1 MVNQTENSAE
11 LFAVVGAGYRTYE
24 PPKRKRTFREKLK
37 GKPIF
42 SPILR
47 FEKREIHTV
56 FLCFPNLA
64 LTKNLSPRL
73 LAKSC
78 GAALK
83 TGISG
88 RKTRKK
94 EDRMPKRK
102 PSFNTIYISERVQE
116 CLRPIARCA
125 LTTVVAPMGY
135 GKTTAINWFLA
146 EKTKGGKAVAIR
158 LSIYS
163 EKLPMLWR
171 SAQDAFRFA
180 GLDVLSAFDFP
191 TGEAAATLVLEEL
204 CRAFSSGKTAYYL
217 FLDDFHLLRDERA
230 VRFICRISARL
241 PENAHLIVASRDRF
255 LPAGEIVRLGGNL
268 HQIGME
274 QLRLN
279 HTELAVYAHR
289 CGADLSE
296 QQLEALLR
304 SSEGWFSAIYL
315 NLRAL
320 SERGRLPD
328 GSSDIFEMFTAAM
341 IDPLE
346 PDRQEFLAVMG
357 LADEFTAEMA
367 RFVTEN
373 PETDAIIQDL
383 TCQNAFVTRL
393 PDSQRYRFHHMMK
406 ECALRKFHT
415 LPQTVQTRYWNRFGS
430 WYGAHGQYLHA
441 LGAYGRSGNNDAA
454 LTIIEKDA
462 GNLLSALHPEELLE
476 RLNAC
481 PEEVLMRHPT
491 AILVLMRRLFTW
503 RQIPKMLQL
512 KALLE
517 RAIAERSDMPEEE
530 RGNLLGECDLIMSF
544 LMYNDITKMSQLHRS
559 ASRQMSRP
567 AVTIQAGSSWTFG
580 SPSVLMMYYRA
591 PGELQKEMHEMHEC
605 MPHYYRI
612 TNGHGLGAEL
622 VMDAEASFMQGKLRE
637 AEIGLARARAAI
649 AGSGQENM
657 ALCCDF
663 LELRLLGSGG
673 RRRLDVK
680 ARAEALLARHDVV
693 LLNMFE
699 SILAYYYALLQ
710 EAEKIPDVFRIH
722 RLDTVNYFAPGKPM
736 MELIENQVYLAQ
748 GEFPRVIGRS
758 EPQLAVCESLHY
770 ALVAL
775 HIRLQTASAY
785 EALGNRAMARKLLV
799 RALEDAEPD
808 GFVLPFA
815 ENAPYLMDHYSA
827 LSREL
832 ETPFAASVCELSG
845 RWLSRQQT
853 SGSRQEPIEA
863 LRELSE
869 RERSVAQLM
878 ALRKTNREI
887 AETLFLSEG
896 TVKQYIN
903 RIYSKLQLTGT
914 AQEKRRALT
923 ALLQKN

>member
-1 MVNQTENSAE
+1 
-11 LFAVVGAGYRTYE
+11 
-24 PPKRKRTFREKLK
+24 
-37 GKPIF
+37 
-42 SPILR
+42 
-47 FEKREIHTV
+47 
-56 FLCFPNLA
+56 
-64 LTKNLSPRL
+64 
-73 LAKSC
+73 
-78 GAALK
+78 
-83 TGISG
+83 
-88 RKTRKK
+88 
-94 EDRMPKRK
+94 MPKRK

-158 LSIYS
+158 MSIYS

-241 PENAHLIVASRDRF
+241 PDNAHLIVASRDRF

-274 QLRLN
+274 HLRLN

-289 CGADLSE
+289 CGAELSE

-328 GSSDIFEMFTAAM
+328 ASSDIFEMFTAAM
-341 IDPLE
+341 IDPL
-346 PDRQEFLAVMG
+346 PPGRQEFLAVLG
-357 LADEFTAEMA
+357 LADEFTVEMA

-406 ECALRKFHT
+406 ECALRKFRT
-415 LPQTVQTRYWNRFGS
+415 LPEQSQICYWNRFGS

-441 LGAYGRSGNNDAA
+441 LDAYGRSGNSDAA

-481 PEEVLMRHPT
+481 PEEVLTRHPT

-517 RAIAERSDMPEEE
+517 RAIAESPDMPEEE
-530 RGNLLGECDLIMSF
+530 CGNLLGECDLIMSF
-544 LMYNDITKMSQLHRS
+544 LMYNDITKMSELHRS

-591 PGELQKEMHEMHEC
+591 PGELQKETHEMHEC

-637 AEIGLARARAAI
+637 AEIGLERARAAI
-649 AGSGQENM
+649 AGSRQENM

-663 LELRLLGSGG
+663 LELRLLRSGG
-673 RRRLDVK
+673 RHRLDVK

-710 EAEKIPDVFRIH
+710 EAEKIPDVFRLH

-758 EPQLAVCESLHY
+758 EPLLSVCESLHY

-785 EALGNRAMARKLLV
+785 EALGNRAMARKLLI
-799 RALEDAEPD
+799 RALEDAQPD

-815 ENAPYLMDHYSA
+815 ENAPYLMDLYLA

-832 ETPFAASVCELSG
+832 ETPFAASVCEASG
-845 RWLSRQQT
+845 QWLSRKET
-853 SGSRQEPIEA
+853 SGASCELPEA

>member
-1 MVNQTENSAE
+1 
-11 LFAVVGAGYRTYE
+11 
-24 PPKRKRTFREKLK
+24 
-37 GKPIF
+37 
-42 SPILR
+42 
-47 FEKREIHTV
+47 
-56 FLCFPNLA
+56 
-64 LTKNLSPRL
+64 
-73 LAKSC
+73 
-78 GAALK
+78 
-83 TGISG
+83 
-88 RKTRKK
+88 
-94 EDRMPKRK
+94 MPKRK

-191 TGEAAATLVLEEL
+191 TSEAAATLVLEEL

-274 QLRLN
+274 HLRLN

-289 CGADLSE
+289 CGAELSE

-328 GSSDIFEMFTAAM
+328 ASSDIFEMFTAAM
-341 IDPLE
+341 IDPL
-346 PDRQEFLAVMG
+346 PPGRQEFLAVMG

-406 ECALRKFHT
+406 ECALRKFRT
-415 LPQTVQTRYWNRFGS
+415 LPEQSQICYWNRFGS
-430 WYGAHGQYLHA
+430 WYGAQGQYLHA
-441 LGAYGRSGNNDAA
+441 LSAYRMSGNSDAA

-481 PEEVLMRHPT
+481 PEEVLTRHPT

-517 RAIAERSDMPEEE
+517 RAIAESPDMPEEE

-544 LMYNDITKMSQLHRS
+544 LMYNDITKMSELHRS

-591 PGELQKEMHEMHEC
+591 PGELQKETHEMHEC

-637 AEIGLARARAAI
+637 AEIGLERARAAI
-649 AGSGQENM
+649 AGSRQENM

-663 LELRLLGSGG
+663 LELRLLRSGG

-710 EAEKIPDVFRIH
+710 EAEKIPDVFRLH

-758 EPQLAVCESLHY
+758 EPLLSGCESLHY

-785 EALGNRAMARKLLV
+785 EALGNRAMARKLLI

-815 ENAPYLMDHYSA
+815 ENAPYLMNHYSA

-832 ETPFAASVCELSG
+832 ETPFAASVCEISE

>member
-1 MVNQTENSAE
+1 
-11 LFAVVGAGYRTYE
+11 
-24 PPKRKRTFREKLK
+24 
-37 GKPIF
+37 
-42 SPILR
+42 
-47 FEKREIHTV
+47 
-56 FLCFPNLA
+56 
-64 LTKNLSPRL
+64 
-73 LAKSC
+73 
-78 GAALK
+78 
-83 TGISG
+83 
-88 RKTRKK
+88 
-94 EDRMPKRK
+94 MPKRK

-116 CLRPIARCA
+116 CLCPIAHCA

-158 LSIYS
+158 MSIYS

-180 GLDVLSAFDFP
+180 GLDVLSAYDFP
-191 TGEAAATLVLEEL
+191 TGEAATTLVLEEL

-274 QLRLN
+274 HLRLN

-289 CGADLSE
+289 CGAELSE

-328 GSSDIFEMFTAAM
+328 ASSDIFEMFTAAM
-341 IDPLE
+341 IDPL
-346 PDRQEFLAVMG
+346 PPGRQEFLAVMG

-406 ECALRKFHT
+406 ECALRKFRT
-415 LPQTVQTRYWNRFGS
+415 LPEQSQTRYWNRFGV

-517 RAIAERSDMPEEE
+517 RAIAESTDMPEEE

-544 LMYNDITKMSQLHRS
+544 LMYNDITKMSRLHRS

-591 PGELQKEMHEMHEC
+591 PGELQKETHEMHEC

-637 AEIGLARARAAI
+637 AEIGLERARAAI
-649 AGSGQENM
+649 AGSRQENM

-663 LELRLLGSGG
+663 LELRLLRSGG
-673 RRRLDVK
+673 RHRLDIK

-710 EAEKIPDVFRIH
+710 EPEKIPDVFRLH

-758 EPQLAVCESLHY
+758 EPLLSVCGSLHY

-799 RALEDAEPD
+799 RALEDAQPD

-832 ETPFAASVCELSG
+832 ETPFAASVCELSE
-845 RWLSRQQT
+845 RWLSQQQT

>member
-1 MVNQTENSAE
+1 
-11 LFAVVGAGYRTYE
+11 
-24 PPKRKRTFREKLK
+24 
-37 GKPIF
+37 
-42 SPILR
+42 
-47 FEKREIHTV
+47 
-56 FLCFPNLA
+56 
-64 LTKNLSPRL
+64 
-73 LAKSC
+73 
-78 GAALK
+78 
-83 TGISG
+83 
-88 RKTRKK
+88 
-94 EDRMPKRK
+94 MPKRK

-217 FLDDFHLLRDERA
+217 FLDDFHLLRDECA

-241 PENAHLIVASRDRF
+241 PDNAHLIVASRDRF

-274 QLRLN
+274 HLRLN

-289 CGADLSE
+289 CGAELSE

-328 GSSDIFEMFTAAM
+328 ASSDIFEMFTAAM
-341 IDPLE
+341 IDPL
-346 PDRQEFLAVMG
+346 PPGRQEFLAVMG

-406 ECALRKFHT
+406 ECALRKFRT
-415 LPQTVQTRYWNRFGS
+415 LPEQSQTRYWNRFGV

-441 LGAYGRSGNNDAA
+441 LSAYGRSGNSDAA

-481 PEEVLMRHPT
+481 PEEVLTRHPT

-517 RAIAERSDMPEEE
+517 RAIAESPDMPEEE

-544 LMYNDITKMSQLHRS
+544 LMYNDITKMSELHRS

-591 PGELQKEMHEMHEC
+591 PGELQKETHEMHEC

-637 AEIGLARARAAI
+637 AEIGLERARAAI
-649 AGSGQENM
+649 AGSRQENM

-663 LELRLLGSGG
+663 LELRLLRSGG
-673 RRRLDVK
+673 RHRLDIK

-710 EAEKIPDVFRIH
+710 EPEKIPDVFRLH

-758 EPQLAVCESLHY
+758 EPLLSGCESLHY

-815 ENAPYLMDHYSA
+815 ENAPYLMDLYLA

-832 ETPFAASVCELSG
+832 ETPFAASVCEASG
-845 RWLSRQQT
+845 QWLSRKET
-853 SGSRQEPIEA
+853 SGAPCELPEA
-863 LRELSE
+863 LRELSG

>member
-1 MVNQTENSAE
+1 
-11 LFAVVGAGYRTYE
+11 
-24 PPKRKRTFREKLK
+24 
-37 GKPIF
+37 
-42 SPILR
+42 
-47 FEKREIHTV
+47 
-56 FLCFPNLA
+56 
-64 LTKNLSPRL
+64 
-73 LAKSC
+73 
-78 GAALK
+78 
-83 TGISG
+83 
-88 RKTRKK
+88 
-94 EDRMPKRK
+94 MPKRK

-158 LSIYS
+158 MSIYS

-274 QLRLN
+274 HLRLN

-289 CGADLSE
+289 CGAELSE

-328 GSSDIFEMFTAAM
+328 ASSDIFEMFTAAM
-341 IDPLE
+341 IDPL
-346 PDRQEFLAVMG
+346 PPGRQEFLAVMG

-406 ECALRKFHT
+406 ECALRKFRT
-415 LPQTVQTRYWNRFGS
+415 LPEQSQICYWNRFGS
-430 WYGAHGQYLHA
+430 WYGAQGQYLHA
-441 LGAYGRSGNNDAA
+441 LGAYGRSGNSDAA

-481 PEEVLMRHPT
+481 PEEVLTRHPT

-517 RAIAERSDMPEEE
+517 RAIAESPDMPEEE

-544 LMYNDITKMSQLHRS
+544 LMYNDITKMSELHRS

-591 PGELQKEMHEMHEC
+591 PGELQKETREMHEC

-622 VMDAEASFMQGKLRE
+622 VMDAEASFMQGKLHE

-693 LLNMFE
+693 LLNMIE

-710 EAEKIPDVFRIH
+710 EAEKIPDVFRLH

-758 EPQLAVCESLHY
+758 EPLLSGCESLHY

-815 ENAPYLMDHYSA
+815 ENAPYLMNHYSA

-832 ETPFAASVCELSG
+832 ETPFAASVCELSE

-869 RERSVAQLM
+869 SERSVAQLM

>member
-1 MVNQTENSAE
+1 
-11 LFAVVGAGYRTYE
+11 
-24 PPKRKRTFREKLK
+24 
-37 GKPIF
+37 
-42 SPILR
+42 
-47 FEKREIHTV
+47 
-56 FLCFPNLA
+56 
-64 LTKNLSPRL
+64 
-73 LAKSC
+73 
-78 GAALK
+78 
-83 TGISG
+83 
-88 RKTRKK
+88 
-94 EDRMPKRK
+94 MPKRK

-158 LSIYS
+158 MSIYS

-274 QLRLN
+274 HLRLN

-289 CGADLSE
+289 CGAELSE

-328 GSSDIFEMFTAAM
+328 ASSDIFEMFTAAM
-341 IDPLE
+341 IDPL
-346 PDRQEFLAVMG
+346 PPGRQEFLAVMG

-406 ECALRKFHT
+406 ECALRKFRT
-415 LPQTVQTRYWNRFGS
+415 LPEQSQICYWNRFGS
-430 WYGAHGQYLHA
+430 WYGAQGQYLHA
-441 LGAYGRSGNNDAA
+441 LGAYGRSGNSDAA

-462 GNLLSALHPEELLE
+462 GNLLSALHLEELLE

-481 PEEVLMRHPT
+481 PEEVLTRHPT

-517 RAIAERSDMPEEE
+517 RAIAESPDMPEEE

-544 LMYNDITKMSQLHRS
+544 LMYNDITKMSELHRS

-591 PGELQKEMHEMHEC
+591 PGELQKETREMHEC

-622 VMDAEASFMQGKLRE
+622 VMDAEASFMQGKLHE

-710 EAEKIPDVFRIH
+710 EAEKIPDVFRLH

-758 EPQLAVCESLHY
+758 EPLLSGCESLHY

-815 ENAPYLMDHYSA
+815 ENAPYLMNHYSA

-832 ETPFAASVCELSG
+832 ETPFAASVCELSE

-923 ALLQKN
+923 ARLQKN

>member
-1 MVNQTENSAE
+1 
-11 LFAVVGAGYRTYE
+11 
-24 PPKRKRTFREKLK
+24 
-37 GKPIF
+37 
-42 SPILR
+42 
-47 FEKREIHTV
+47 
-56 FLCFPNLA
+56 
-64 LTKNLSPRL
+64 
-73 LAKSC
+73 
-78 GAALK
+78 
-83 TGISG
+83 
-88 RKTRKK
+88 
-94 EDRMPKRK
+94 MPKRK

-116 CLRPIARCA
+116 CLRPIAHCA

-158 LSIYS
+158 MSIYS

-274 QLRLN
+274 HLRLN

-289 CGADLSE
+289 CGAELSE

-328 GSSDIFEMFTAAM
+328 ASSDIFEMFTAAM
-341 IDPLE
+341 IDPL
-346 PDRQEFLAVMG
+346 PPGRQEFLAVMG

-406 ECALRKFHT
+406 ECALRKFRT
-415 LPQTVQTRYWNRFGS
+415 LPEQSQICYWNRFGS
-430 WYGAHGQYLHA
+430 WYGAQGQYLHA
-441 LGAYGRSGNNDAA
+441 LGAYGRSGNSDAA

-481 PEEVLMRHPT
+481 PEEVLTRHPT

-517 RAIAERSDMPEEE
+517 RAIAESPDMPEEE

-544 LMYNDITKMSQLHRS
+544 LMYNDITKMSELHRS

-591 PGELQKEMHEMHEC
+591 PGELQKETHEMHEC

-622 VMDAEASFMQGKLRE
+622 VMDAEASFMQGKLHE

-710 EAEKIPDVFRIH
+710 EAEKIPDVFRLH

-758 EPQLAVCESLHY
+758 EPLLSGCESLHY

-815 ENAPYLMDHYSA
+815 ENAPYLMNHYSA

-832 ETPFAASVCELSG
+832 ETPFAASVCELSE

>member
-1 MVNQTENSAE
+1 
-11 LFAVVGAGYRTYE
+11 
-24 PPKRKRTFREKLK
+24 
-37 GKPIF
+37 
-42 SPILR
+42 
-47 FEKREIHTV
+47 
-56 FLCFPNLA
+56 
-64 LTKNLSPRL
+64 
-73 LAKSC
+73 
-78 GAALK
+78 
-83 TGISG
+83 
-88 RKTRKK
+88 
-94 EDRMPKRK
+94 MPKRK

-116 CLRPIARCA
+116 CLRPIAHCA

-191 TGEAAATLVLEEL
+191 TSEAAATLVLEEL

-274 QLRLN
+274 HLRLN

-289 CGADLSE
+289 CGAELSE

-328 GSSDIFEMFTAAM
+328 ASSDIFEMFTAAM
-341 IDPLE
+341 IDPL
-346 PDRQEFLAVMG
+346 PPGRQEFLAVMG

-406 ECALRKFHT
+406 ECALRKFRT
-415 LPQTVQTRYWNRFGS
+415 LPEQSQICYWNRFGV
-430 WYGAHGQYLHA
+430 WYGAQGQYLHA
-441 LGAYGRSGNNDAA
+441 LSAYGRSGNSDAA

-517 RAIAERSDMPEEE
+517 RAIAESTDMPEEE

-544 LMYNDITKMSQLHRS
+544 LMYNDITKMSELHRS

-591 PGELQKEMHEMHEC
+591 PGELQKETHEMHEC

-637 AEIGLARARAAI
+637 AEIGLERARAAI
-649 AGSGQENM
+649 AGSRQENM

-663 LELRLLGSGG
+663 LELRLLRSGG
-673 RRRLDVK
+673 RRRLDIK

-710 EAEKIPDVFRIH
+710 EAEKIPDVFRLH

-758 EPQLAVCESLHY
+758 EPLLSGCESLHY

-815 ENAPYLMDHYSA
+815 ENAPYLMNHYSA
-827 LSREL
+827 LLREL
-832 ETPFAASVCELSG
+832 ETPFAAAVCEASG
-845 RWLSRQQT
+845 QWLSRKET
-853 SGSRQEPIEA
+853 SGAPCELPEA

>member
-1 MVNQTENSAE
+1 
-11 LFAVVGAGYRTYE
+11 
-24 PPKRKRTFREKLK
+24 
-37 GKPIF
+37 
-42 SPILR
+42 
-47 FEKREIHTV
+47 
-56 FLCFPNLA
+56 
-64 LTKNLSPRL
+64 
-73 LAKSC
+73 
-78 GAALK
+78 
-83 TGISG
+83 
-88 RKTRKK
+88 
-94 EDRMPKRK
+94 MPKRK

-158 LSIYS
+158 MSIYS

-274 QLRLN
+274 HLRLN

-289 CGADLSE
+289 CGAELSE

-328 GSSDIFEMFTAAM
+328 ASSDIFEMFTAAM
-341 IDPLE
+341 IDPLP

-406 ECALRKFHT
+406 ECALRKFRT
-415 LPQTVQTRYWNRFGS
+415 LPEQSQICYWNRFGS
-430 WYGAHGQYLHA
+430 WYGAQGQYLHA
-441 LGAYGRSGNNDAA
+441 LGAYGRSGNSDAA

-481 PEEVLMRHPT
+481 PEEVLTRHPT

-517 RAIAERSDMPEEE
+517 RAIAESPDMPEEE

-544 LMYNDITKMSQLHRS
+544 LMYNDITKMSELHRS

-591 PGELQKEMHEMHEC
+591 PGELQKETHEMHEC

-622 VMDAEASFMQGKLRE
+622 VMDAEASFMQGKLHE

-710 EAEKIPDVFRIH
+710 EAEKIPDVFRLH

-758 EPQLAVCESLHY
+758 EPLLSGCESLHY

-815 ENAPYLMDHYSA
+815 ENAPYLMNHYSA

-832 ETPFAASVCELSG
+832 ETPFAASVCELSE

-869 RERSVAQLM
+869 SERSVAQLM

>member
-1 MVNQTENSAE
+1 M
-11 LFAVVGAGYRTYE
+11 
-24 PPKRKRTFREKLK
+24 
-37 GKPIF
+37 
-42 SPILR
+42 
-47 FEKREIHTV
+47 
-56 FLCFPNLA
+56 
-64 LTKNLSPRL
+64 
-73 LAKSC
+73 
-78 GAALK
+78 
-83 TGISG
+83 
-88 RKTRKK
+88 
-94 EDRMPKRK
+94 
-102 PSFNTIYISERVQE
+102 
-116 CLRPIARCA
+116 
-125 LTTVVAPMGY
+125 
-135 GKTTAINWFLA
+135 
-146 EKTKGGKAVAIR
+146 
-158 LSIYS
+158 
-163 EKLPMLWR
+163 
-171 SAQDAFRFA
+171 
-180 GLDVLSAFDFP
+180 
-191 TGEAAATLVLEEL
+191 
-204 CRAFSSGKTAYYL
+204 
-217 FLDDFHLLRDERA
+217 
-230 VRFICRISARL
+230 RFICRISARL

-274 QLRLN
+274 HLRLN

-289 CGADLSE
+289 CGAELSE

-328 GSSDIFEMFTAAM
+328 ASSDIFEMFTAAM
-341 IDPLE
+341 IDPL
-346 PDRQEFLAVMG
+346 PPGRQEFLAVMG

-406 ECALRKFHT
+406 ECALRKFRT
-415 LPQTVQTRYWNRFGS
+415 LPEQSQICYWNRFGS
-430 WYGAHGQYLHA
+430 WYGAQGQYLHA
-441 LGAYGRSGNNDAA
+441 LGAYGRSGNSDAA

-481 PEEVLMRHPT
+481 PEEVLTRHPT

-517 RAIAERSDMPEEE
+517 RAIAESPDMPEEE

-544 LMYNDITKMSQLHRS
+544 LMYNDITKMSELHRS

-591 PGELQKEMHEMHEC
+591 PGELQKETHEMHEC

-622 VMDAEASFMQGKLRE
+622 VMDAEASFMQGKLHE

-710 EAEKIPDVFRIH
+710 EAEKIPDVFRLH

-758 EPQLAVCESLHY
+758 EPLLSGCESLHY

-815 ENAPYLMDHYSA
+815 ENAPYLMNHYSA

-832 ETPFAASVCELSG
+832 ETPFAASVCELSE

>member
-1 MVNQTENSAE
+1 
-11 LFAVVGAGYRTYE
+11 
-24 PPKRKRTFREKLK
+24 
-37 GKPIF
+37 
-42 SPILR
+42 
-47 FEKREIHTV
+47 
-56 FLCFPNLA
+56 
-64 LTKNLSPRL
+64 
-73 LAKSC
+73 
-78 GAALK
+78 
-83 TGISG
+83 
-88 RKTRKK
+88 
-94 EDRMPKRK
+94 MPKRK

-191 TGEAAATLVLEEL
+191 TSEAAATLVLEEL

-274 QLRLN
+274 HLRLN

-289 CGADLSE
+289 CGAELSE

-328 GSSDIFEMFTAAM
+328 ASSDIFEMFTAAM
-341 IDPLE
+341 IDPLP

-406 ECALRKFHT
+406 ECALRKFRT
-415 LPQTVQTRYWNRFGS
+415 LPEQSQICYWNRFGS
-430 WYGAHGQYLHA
+430 WYGAQGQYLHA
-441 LGAYGRSGNNDAA
+441 LGAYGRSGNSDAA

-481 PEEVLMRHPT
+481 PEEVLTRHPT

-517 RAIAERSDMPEEE
+517 RAIAESPDMPEEE

-544 LMYNDITKMSQLHRS
+544 LMYNDITKMSELHRS

-591 PGELQKEMHEMHEC
+591 PGELQKETHEMHEC

-663 LELRLLGSGG
+663 LELRLLRSGG
-673 RRRLDVK
+673 RHRLDIK

-710 EAEKIPDVFRIH
+710 EAERIPDVFRLH

-758 EPQLAVCESLHY
+758 EPLLSGCESLHY

-815 ENAPYLMDHYSA
+815 ENAPYLMNHYSA

-832 ETPFAASVCELSG
+832 ETPFAASVCELSE

>member
-1 MVNQTENSAE
+1 
-11 LFAVVGAGYRTYE
+11 
-24 PPKRKRTFREKLK
+24 
-37 GKPIF
+37 
-42 SPILR
+42 
-47 FEKREIHTV
+47 
-56 FLCFPNLA
+56 
-64 LTKNLSPRL
+64 
-73 LAKSC
+73 
-78 GAALK
+78 
-83 TGISG
+83 
-88 RKTRKK
+88 
-94 EDRMPKRK
+94 MPKRK

-241 PENAHLIVASRDRF
+241 PDNAHLIVASRDRF

-274 QLRLN
+274 HLRLN

-289 CGADLSE
+289 CGAELSE

-328 GSSDIFEMFTAAM
+328 ASSDIFEMFTAAM
-341 IDPLE
+341 IDPLP

-406 ECALRKFHT
+406 ECALRKFRT
-415 LPQTVQTRYWNRFGS
+415 LPEQSQICYWNRFGS
-430 WYGAHGQYLHA
+430 WYGAQGQYLHA
-441 LGAYGRSGNNDAA
+441 LGAYGRSGNSDAA

-481 PEEVLMRHPT
+481 PEEVLTRHPT

-517 RAIAERSDMPEEE
+517 RAIAESPDMPEEE

-544 LMYNDITKMSQLHRS
+544 LMYNDITKMSELHRS

-591 PGELQKEMHEMHEC
+591 PGELQKETHEMHEC

-637 AEIGLARARAAI
+637 AEIGLERARAAI
-649 AGSGQENM
+649 AGSRQENM

-663 LELRLLGSGG
+663 LELRLLRSGG

-710 EAEKIPDVFRIH
+710 EAEKIPDVFRLH

-758 EPQLAVCESLHY
+758 EPLLSGCESLHY

-815 ENAPYLMDHYSA
+815 ENAPYLMNHYSA
-827 LSREL
+827 LLREL
-832 ETPFAASVCELSG
+832 ETPFAAAVCELSE

>member
-1 MVNQTENSAE
+1 
-11 LFAVVGAGYRTYE
+11 
-24 PPKRKRTFREKLK
+24 
-37 GKPIF
+37 
-42 SPILR
+42 
-47 FEKREIHTV
+47 
-56 FLCFPNLA
+56 
-64 LTKNLSPRL
+64 
-73 LAKSC
+73 
-78 GAALK
+78 
-83 TGISG
+83 
-88 RKTRKK
+88 
-94 EDRMPKRK
+94 MPKRK

-241 PENAHLIVASRDRF
+241 PDNAHLIVASRDRF

-274 QLRLN
+274 HLRLN

-289 CGADLSE
+289 CGAELSE

-328 GSSDIFEMFTAAM
+328 ASSDIFEMFTAAM
-341 IDPLE
+341 IDPL
-346 PDRQEFLAVMG
+346 PPGRQEFLAVMG

-406 ECALRKFHT
+406 ECALRKFRT
-415 LPQTVQTRYWNRFGS
+415 LPEQSQICYWNRFGS

-441 LGAYGRSGNNDAA
+441 LSAYRMSGNNDAA

-481 PEEVLMRHPT
+481 PEEVLTRHPT

-517 RAIAERSDMPEEE
+517 RAIAESPDMPEEE

-544 LMYNDITKMSQLHRS
+544 LMYNDITKMSELHRS

-591 PGELQKEMHEMHEC
+591 PGELQKETHEMHEC

-637 AEIGLARARAAI
+637 AEIGLERARAAI
-649 AGSGQENM
+649 AGSRQENM

-663 LELRLLGSGG
+663 LELRLLRSGG

-710 EAEKIPDVFRIH
+710 EAEKIPDVFRLH

-758 EPQLAVCESLHY
+758 EPLLSVCESLHY

-815 ENAPYLMDHYSA
+815 ENAPYLMNHYSA

-832 ETPFAASVCELSG
+832 ETPFAASVCEASG
-845 RWLSRQQT
+845 QWLSRKET
-853 SGSRQEPIEA
+853 SGAPCELPEA

>member
-1 MVNQTENSAE
+1 
-11 LFAVVGAGYRTYE
+11 
-24 PPKRKRTFREKLK
+24 
-37 GKPIF
+37 
-42 SPILR
+42 
-47 FEKREIHTV
+47 
-56 FLCFPNLA
+56 
-64 LTKNLSPRL
+64 
-73 LAKSC
+73 
-78 GAALK
+78 
-83 TGISG
+83 
-88 RKTRKK
+88 
-94 EDRMPKRK
+94 MPKRK

-116 CLRPIARCA
+116 CLRPIAHCA

-191 TGEAAATLVLEEL
+191 TSEAAATLVLEEL

-274 QLRLN
+274 HLRLN

-289 CGADLSE
+289 CGAELSE

-328 GSSDIFEMFTAAM
+328 ASSDIFEMFTAAM
-341 IDPLE
+341 IDPL
-346 PDRQEFLAVMG
+346 PPGRQEFLAVMG

-373 PETDAIIQDL
+373 PQTDAIIQDL

-406 ECALRKFHT
+406 ECALRKFRT
-415 LPQTVQTRYWNRFGS
+415 LPEQSQICYWNRFGS
-430 WYGAHGQYLHA
+430 WYGAQGQYLHA
-441 LGAYGRSGNNDAA
+441 LGAYGKSGNSDAA

-481 PEEVLMRHPT
+481 PEEVLTRHPT

-517 RAIAERSDMPEEE
+517 RAIAESPDMPEEE

-544 LMYNDITKMSQLHRS
+544 LMYNDITKMSELHRS

-591 PGELQKEMHEMHEC
+591 PGELQKETHEMHEC

-622 VMDAEASFMQGKLRE
+622 VMDAEASFMQGKLHE
-637 AEIGLARARAAI
+637 AEIGLERARAAI

-710 EAEKIPDVFRIH
+710 EAEKIPDVFRLH

-758 EPQLAVCESLHY
+758 EPLLSGCESLHY

-785 EALGNRAMARKLLV
+785 EALGNRAMARKLLA

-815 ENAPYLMDHYSA
+815 ENAPYLMNHYSA

-832 ETPFAASVCELSG
+832 ETPFAASVCELSE

>member
-1 MVNQTENSAE
+1 
-11 LFAVVGAGYRTYE
+11 
-24 PPKRKRTFREKLK
+24 
-37 GKPIF
+37 
-42 SPILR
+42 
-47 FEKREIHTV
+47 
-56 FLCFPNLA
+56 
-64 LTKNLSPRL
+64 
-73 LAKSC
+73 
-78 GAALK
+78 
-83 TGISG
+83 
-88 RKTRKK
+88 
-94 EDRMPKRK
+94 MPKRK

-158 LSIYS
+158 MSIYS

-274 QLRLN
+274 HLRLN

-289 CGADLSE
+289 CGAELSE

-328 GSSDIFEMFTAAM
+328 ASSDIFEMFTAAM
-341 IDPLE
+341 IDPL
-346 PDRQEFLAVMG
+346 PPGRQEFLAVMG

-406 ECALRKFHT
+406 ECALRKFRT
-415 LPQTVQTRYWNRFGS
+415 LPEQSQICYWNRFGS
-430 WYGAHGQYLHA
+430 WYGAQGQYLHA
-441 LGAYGRSGNNDAA
+441 LGAYGRSGNSDAA

-481 PEEVLMRHPT
+481 PEEVLKRHPT

-517 RAIAERSDMPEEE
+517 RAIAESPDMPEEE

-544 LMYNDITKMSQLHRS
+544 LMYNDITKMSELHRS

-591 PGELQKEMHEMHEC
+591 PGELQKETHEMHEC

-622 VMDAEASFMQGKLRE
+622 VMDAEASFMQGKLHE

-710 EAEKIPDVFRIH
+710 EAEKIPDVFRLH

-758 EPQLAVCESLHY
+758 EPLLSGCESLHY

-815 ENAPYLMDHYSA
+815 ENAPYLMNHYSA

-832 ETPFAASVCELSG
+832 ETPFAASVCELSE

-869 RERSVAQLM
+869 SERSVAQLM

>member
-1 MVNQTENSAE
+1 
-11 LFAVVGAGYRTYE
+11 
-24 PPKRKRTFREKLK
+24 
-37 GKPIF
+37 
-42 SPILR
+42 
-47 FEKREIHTV
+47 
-56 FLCFPNLA
+56 
-64 LTKNLSPRL
+64 
-73 LAKSC
+73 
-78 GAALK
+78 
-83 TGISG
+83 
-88 RKTRKK
+88 
-94 EDRMPKRK
+94 MPKRK

-158 LSIYS
+158 MSIYS

-274 QLRLN
+274 HLRLN

-289 CGADLSE
+289 CGAELSE

-328 GSSDIFEMFTAAM
+328 ASSDIFEMFTAAM
-341 IDPLE
+341 IDPL
-346 PDRQEFLAVMG
+346 PPGRQEFLAVMG

-406 ECALRKFHT
+406 ECALRKFRT
-415 LPQTVQTRYWNRFGS
+415 LPEQSQICYWNRFGS
-430 WYGAHGQYLHA
+430 WYGAQGQYLHA
-441 LGAYGRSGNNDAA
+441 LGAYGRSGNSDAA

-481 PEEVLMRHPT
+481 PEEVLTRHPT

-517 RAIAERSDMPEEE
+517 RAIAESPDMPEEE

-544 LMYNDITKMSQLHRS
+544 LMYNDITKMSELHRS

-637 AEIGLARARAAI
+637 AEIGLERARAAI
-649 AGSGQENM
+649 AGSRQENM

-663 LELRLLGSGG
+663 LELRLLRSGG
-673 RRRLDVK
+673 RHRLDIK

-710 EAEKIPDVFRIH
+710 EAEKIPDVFRLH

-758 EPQLAVCESLHY
+758 EPLLSVCGSLHY

-815 ENAPYLMDHYSA
+815 ENAPYLMNHYSA

-832 ETPFAASVCELSG
+832 ETPFAASVCELSE

-869 RERSVAQLM
+869 SERSVAQLM

>member
-1 MVNQTENSAE
+1 
-11 LFAVVGAGYRTYE
+11 
-24 PPKRKRTFREKLK
+24 
-37 GKPIF
+37 
-42 SPILR
+42 
-47 FEKREIHTV
+47 
-56 FLCFPNLA
+56 
-64 LTKNLSPRL
+64 
-73 LAKSC
+73 
-78 GAALK
+78 
-83 TGISG
+83 
-88 RKTRKK
+88 
-94 EDRMPKRK
+94 MPKRK

-158 LSIYS
+158 MSIYS

-274 QLRLN
+274 HLRLN

-289 CGADLSE
+289 CGAELSE

-328 GSSDIFEMFTAAM
+328 ASSDIFEMFTAAM
-341 IDPLE
+341 IDPL
-346 PDRQEFLAVMG
+346 PPGRQEFLAVMG

-406 ECALRKFHT
+406 ECALRKFRT
-415 LPQTVQTRYWNRFGS
+415 LPEQSQICYWNRFGS
-430 WYGAHGQYLHA
+430 WYGAQGQYLHA
-441 LGAYGRSGNNDAA
+441 LGAYGRSGNSDAA

-481 PEEVLMRHPT
+481 PEEVLTRHPT

-517 RAIAERSDMPEEE
+517 RAIAESPDMPEEE

-544 LMYNDITKMSQLHRS
+544 LMYNDITKMSELHRS

-591 PGELQKEMHEMHEC
+591 PGELQKETREMHEC

-622 VMDAEASFMQGKLRE
+622 VMDAEASFMQGKLHE

-710 EAEKIPDVFRIH
+710 EAEKIPDVFRLH
-722 RLDTVNYFAPGKPM
+722 RLDTDNYFAPGKPM

-758 EPQLAVCESLHY
+758 EPLLSGCESLHY

-815 ENAPYLMDHYSA
+815 ENAPYLMNHYSA

-832 ETPFAASVCELSG
+832 ETPFAASVCELSE

-869 RERSVAQLM
+869 SERSVAQLM

>member
-1 MVNQTENSAE
+1 
-11 LFAVVGAGYRTYE
+11 
-24 PPKRKRTFREKLK
+24 
-37 GKPIF
+37 
-42 SPILR
+42 
-47 FEKREIHTV
+47 
-56 FLCFPNLA
+56 
-64 LTKNLSPRL
+64 
-73 LAKSC
+73 
-78 GAALK
+78 
-83 TGISG
+83 
-88 RKTRKK
+88 
-94 EDRMPKRK
+94 MPKRK

-191 TGEAAATLVLEEL
+191 TSEAAATLVLEEL

-230 VRFICRISARL
+230 VRFICRISTRL

-274 QLRLN
+274 HLRLN

-289 CGADLSE
+289 CGAELSE

-328 GSSDIFEMFTAAM
+328 ASSDIFEMFTAAM
-341 IDPLE
+341 IDPL
-346 PDRQEFLAVMG
+346 PPGRQEFLAVMG

-406 ECALRKFHT
+406 ECALRKFRT
-415 LPQTVQTRYWNRFGS
+415 LPEQSQICYWNRFGS
-430 WYGAHGQYLHA
+430 WYGAQGQYLHA
-441 LGAYGRSGNNDAA
+441 LGAYGRSGNSDAA

-481 PEEVLMRHPT
+481 PEEVLTRHPT

-517 RAIAERSDMPEEE
+517 RAIAESPDMPEEE

-544 LMYNDITKMSQLHRS
+544 LMYNDITKMSELHRS

-591 PGELQKEMHEMHEC
+591 PGELQKETHEMHEC

-622 VMDAEASFMQGKLRE
+622 VMDAEASFMQGKLHE

-710 EAEKIPDVFRIH
+710 EAERIPDVFRLH

-758 EPQLAVCESLHY
+758 EPLLSGCESLHY

-815 ENAPYLMDHYSA
+815 ENAPYLMNHYSA

-832 ETPFAASVCELSG
+832 ETPFAASVCELSE

>member
-1 MVNQTENSAE
+1 
-11 LFAVVGAGYRTYE
+11 
-24 PPKRKRTFREKLK
+24 
-37 GKPIF
+37 
-42 SPILR
+42 
-47 FEKREIHTV
+47 
-56 FLCFPNLA
+56 
-64 LTKNLSPRL
+64 
-73 LAKSC
+73 
-78 GAALK
+78 
-83 TGISG
+83 
-88 RKTRKK
+88 
-94 EDRMPKRK
+94 MPKRK

-191 TGEAAATLVLEEL
+191 TSEAAAMLVLEEL

-274 QLRLN
+274 HLRLN

-289 CGADLSE
+289 CGAELSE

-328 GSSDIFEMFTAAM
+328 ASSDIFEMFTAAM
-341 IDPLE
+341 IDPL
-346 PDRQEFLAVMG
+346 PPGRQEFLAVMG

-406 ECALRKFHT
+406 ECALRKFRT
-415 LPQTVQTRYWNRFGS
+415 LPEQSQICYWNRFGS
-430 WYGAHGQYLHA
+430 WYGAQGQYLHA
-441 LGAYGRSGNNDAA
+441 LGAYGRSGNSDAA

-481 PEEVLMRHPT
+481 PEEVLTRHPT

-517 RAIAERSDMPEEE
+517 RAIAESPDMPEEE

-544 LMYNDITKMSQLHRS
+544 LMYNDITKMSELHRS

-591 PGELQKEMHEMHEC
+591 PGELQKETHEMHEC

-622 VMDAEASFMQGKLRE
+622 VMDAEASFMQGKLHE

-710 EAEKIPDVFRIH
+710 EAEKIPDVFRLH

-758 EPQLAVCESLHY
+758 EPLLSGCESLHY

-815 ENAPYLMDHYSA
+815 ENAPYLMNHYSA

-832 ETPFAASVCELSG
+832 ETPFAASVCELSE

-869 RERSVAQLM
+869 SERSVAQLM

>member
-1 MVNQTENSAE
+1 
-11 LFAVVGAGYRTYE
+11 
-24 PPKRKRTFREKLK
+24 
-37 GKPIF
+37 
-42 SPILR
+42 
-47 FEKREIHTV
+47 
-56 FLCFPNLA
+56 
-64 LTKNLSPRL
+64 
-73 LAKSC
+73 
-78 GAALK
+78 
-83 TGISG
+83 
-88 RKTRKK
+88 
-94 EDRMPKRK
+94 MPKRK

-274 QLRLN
+274 HLRLN

-289 CGADLSE
+289 CGAELSE

-328 GSSDIFEMFTAAM
+328 ASSDIFEMFTAAM
-341 IDPLE
+341 IDPL
-346 PDRQEFLAVMG
+346 PPGRQEFLAVMG

-373 PETDAIIQDL
+373 PQTDAIIQDL

-406 ECALRKFHT
+406 ECALRKFRT
-415 LPQTVQTRYWNRFGS
+415 LPEQSQICYWNRFGS
-430 WYGAHGQYLHA
+430 WYGAQGQYLHA
-441 LGAYGRSGNNDAA
+441 LGAYGKSGNSDAA

-481 PEEVLMRHPT
+481 PEEVLTRHPT

-517 RAIAERSDMPEEE
+517 RAIAESPDMPEEE

-544 LMYNDITKMSQLHRS
+544 LMYNDITKMSELHRS

-591 PGELQKEMHEMHEC
+591 PGELQKETHEMHEC

-622 VMDAEASFMQGKLRE
+622 VMDAEASFMQGKLHE
-637 AEIGLARARAAI
+637 AEIGLERARAAI

-710 EAEKIPDVFRIH
+710 EAEKIPDVFRLH

-758 EPQLAVCESLHY
+758 EPLLSGCESLHY

-785 EALGNRAMARKLLV
+785 EALGNRAMARKLLA

-815 ENAPYLMDHYSA
+815 ENAPYLMNHYSA

-832 ETPFAASVCELSG
+832 ETPFAASVCELSE

>member
-1 MVNQTENSAE
+1 
-11 LFAVVGAGYRTYE
+11 
-24 PPKRKRTFREKLK
+24 
-37 GKPIF
+37 
-42 SPILR
+42 
-47 FEKREIHTV
+47 
-56 FLCFPNLA
+56 
-64 LTKNLSPRL
+64 
-73 LAKSC
+73 
-78 GAALK
+78 
-83 TGISG
+83 
-88 RKTRKK
+88 
-94 EDRMPKRK
+94 MPKRK

-158 LSIYS
+158 MSIYS

-274 QLRLN
+274 HLRLN

-289 CGADLSE
+289 CGAELSE

-328 GSSDIFEMFTAAM
+328 ASSDIFEMFTAAM
-341 IDPLE
+341 IDPL
-346 PDRQEFLAVMG
+346 PPGRQEFLAVMG

-406 ECALRKFHT
+406 ECALRKFRT
-415 LPQTVQTRYWNRFGS
+415 LPEQSQICYWNRFGS
-430 WYGAHGQYLHA
+430 WYGAQGQYLHA
-441 LGAYGRSGNNDAA
+441 LGAYGRSGNSDAA

-481 PEEVLMRHPT
+481 PEEVLTRHPT

-517 RAIAERSDMPEEE
+517 RAIAESPDMPEEE

-544 LMYNDITKMSQLHRS
+544 LMYNDITKMSELHRS

-591 PGELQKEMHEMHEC
+591 PGELQKETREMHEC

-612 TNGHGLGAEL
+612 TNGHELGAEL
-622 VMDAEASFMQGKLRE
+622 VMDAEASFMQGKLHE

-710 EAEKIPDVFRIH
+710 EAEKIPDVFRLH

-758 EPQLAVCESLHY
+758 EPLLSGCESLHY

-815 ENAPYLMDHYSA
+815 ENAPYLMNHYSA

-832 ETPFAASVCELSG
+832 ETPFAASVCELSE

-869 RERSVAQLM
+869 SERSVAQLM

>member
-1 MVNQTENSAE
+1 
-11 LFAVVGAGYRTYE
+11 
-24 PPKRKRTFREKLK
+24 
-37 GKPIF
+37 
-42 SPILR
+42 
-47 FEKREIHTV
+47 
-56 FLCFPNLA
+56 
-64 LTKNLSPRL
+64 
-73 LAKSC
+73 
-78 GAALK
+78 
-83 TGISG
+83 
-88 RKTRKK
+88 
-94 EDRMPKRK
+94 MPKRK

-158 LSIYS
+158 MSIYS

-274 QLRLN
+274 HLRLN

-289 CGADLSE
+289 CGAELSE

-328 GSSDIFEMFTAAM
+328 ASSDIFEMFTAAM
-341 IDPLE
+341 IDPL
-346 PDRQEFLAVMG
+346 PPGRQEFLAVMG

-406 ECALRKFHT
+406 ECALRKFRM
-415 LPQTVQTRYWNRFGS
+415 LPEKSQICYWNRFGS

-441 LGAYGRSGNNDAA
+441 LSAYRMSGNNDAA

-517 RAIAERSDMPEEE
+517 RAIAESTDMPEEE

-544 LMYNDITKMSQLHRS
+544 LMYNDITKMSELHRS

-591 PGELQKEMHEMHEC
+591 PGELQKETHEMHEC

-649 AGSGQENM
+649 VGSGQENM

-673 RRRLDVK
+673 RHRLDVK

-710 EAEKIPDVFRIH
+710 EAERIPDVFRLH

-758 EPQLAVCESLHY
+758 EPLLSGCESLHY

-815 ENAPYLMDHYSA
+815 ENAPYLMNHYSA

-832 ETPFAASVCELSG
+832 ETPFAASVCELSE

>member
-1 MVNQTENSAE
+1 
-11 LFAVVGAGYRTYE
+11 
-24 PPKRKRTFREKLK
+24 
-37 GKPIF
+37 
-42 SPILR
+42 
-47 FEKREIHTV
+47 
-56 FLCFPNLA
+56 
-64 LTKNLSPRL
+64 
-73 LAKSC
+73 
-78 GAALK
+78 
-83 TGISG
+83 
-88 RKTRKK
+88 
-94 EDRMPKRK
+94 MPKRK
-102 PSFNTIYISERVQE
+102 PSFNTIYISKRVQE
-116 CLRPIARCA
+116 CLCPIAHCA

-158 LSIYS
+158 MSIYS

-180 GLDVLSAFDFP
+180 GLDVLSAYDFP

-241 PENAHLIVASRDRF
+241 PDNAHLIVASRDRF

-274 QLRLN
+274 HLRLN

-289 CGADLSE
+289 CGAELSE

-328 GSSDIFEMFTAAM
+328 ASSDIFEMFTAAM
-341 IDPLE
+341 IDPL
-346 PDRQEFLAVMG
+346 PPGRQEFLAVMG

-406 ECALRKFHT
+406 ECALRKFRT
-415 LPQTVQTRYWNRFGS
+415 LPEQSQTRYWNRFGV

-481 PEEVLMRHPT
+481 PEEVLTRHPT

-517 RAIAERSDMPEEE
+517 RAIAESTDMPEEE

-544 LMYNDITKMSQLHRS
+544 LLYNDITKMSRLHRS

-591 PGELQKEMHEMHEC
+591 PGELQKETHEMHEC

-637 AEIGLARARAAI
+637 AEIGLERARAAI
-649 AGSGQENM
+649 AGSRQENM

-663 LELRLLGSGG
+663 LELRLLRSGG
-673 RRRLDVK
+673 RHRLDIK

-699 SILAYYYALLQ
+699 SILAYYSALLQ
-710 EAEKIPDVFRIH
+710 EPEKIPDVFRLQ

-758 EPQLAVCESLHY
+758 EPLLSVCGSLHY

-815 ENAPYLMDHYSA
+815 ENAPYLMDLYLA

-832 ETPFAASVCELSG
+832 ETPFAASVCELSE
-845 RWLSRQQT
+845 RWLSQQQT

-869 RERSVAQLM
+869 RERAVAQLM

>member
-1 MVNQTENSAE
+1 
-11 LFAVVGAGYRTYE
+11 
-24 PPKRKRTFREKLK
+24 
-37 GKPIF
+37 
-42 SPILR
+42 
-47 FEKREIHTV
+47 
-56 FLCFPNLA
+56 
-64 LTKNLSPRL
+64 
-73 LAKSC
+73 
-78 GAALK
+78 
-83 TGISG
+83 
-88 RKTRKK
+88 
-94 EDRMPKRK
+94 MPKRK

-191 TGEAAATLVLEEL
+191 TSEAAATLVLEEL

-274 QLRLN
+274 HLRLN

-289 CGADLSE
+289 CGAELSE

-328 GSSDIFEMFTAAM
+328 ASSDIFEMFTAAM
-341 IDPLE
+341 IDPLP

-406 ECALRKFHT
+406 ECALRKFRT
-415 LPQTVQTRYWNRFGS
+415 LPEQSQICYWNRFGS
-430 WYGAHGQYLHA
+430 WYGAQGQYLHA
-441 LGAYGRSGNNDAA
+441 LGAYGRSGNSDAA

-481 PEEVLMRHPT
+481 PEEVLTRHPT

-517 RAIAERSDMPEEE
+517 RAIAESPDMPEEE

-544 LMYNDITKMSQLHRS
+544 LMYNDITKMSELHRS

-591 PGELQKEMHEMHEC
+591 PGELQKETHEMHEC

-622 VMDAEASFMQGKLRE
+622 VMDAEASFMQGKLHE

-710 EAEKIPDVFRIH
+710 EAERIPDVFRLH

-758 EPQLAVCESLHY
+758 EPLLSGCESLHY

-815 ENAPYLMDHYSA
+815 ENAPYLMNHYSA

-832 ETPFAASVCELSG
+832 ETPFAASVCELSE

>member
-1 MVNQTENSAE
+1 
-11 LFAVVGAGYRTYE
+11 
-24 PPKRKRTFREKLK
+24 
-37 GKPIF
+37 
-42 SPILR
+42 
-47 FEKREIHTV
+47 
-56 FLCFPNLA
+56 
-64 LTKNLSPRL
+64 
-73 LAKSC
+73 
-78 GAALK
+78 
-83 TGISG
+83 
-88 RKTRKK
+88 
-94 EDRMPKRK
+94 MPKRK

-191 TGEAAATLVLEEL
+191 TSEAAATLVLEEL

-274 QLRLN
+274 HLRLN

-289 CGADLSE
+289 CGAELSE

-328 GSSDIFEMFTAAM
+328 ASSDIFEMFTAAM
-341 IDPLE
+341 IDPLP

-406 ECALRKFHT
+406 ECALRKFRT
-415 LPQTVQTRYWNRFGS
+415 LPEQSQICYWNRFGS
-430 WYGAHGQYLHA
+430 WYGVQGQYLHA
-441 LGAYGRSGNNDAA
+441 LGAYGRSGNSDAA

-481 PEEVLMRHPT
+481 PEEVLTRHPT

-517 RAIAERSDMPEEE
+517 RAIAESPDMPEEE

-544 LMYNDITKMSQLHRS
+544 LMYNDITKMSELHRS
-559 ASRQMSRP
+559 ASRQMSRS

-591 PGELQKEMHEMHEC
+591 PGELQKETHEMHEC

-622 VMDAEASFMQGKLRE
+622 VMDAEASFMQGKLHE

-710 EAEKIPDVFRIH
+710 EAEKIPDVFRLH

-758 EPQLAVCESLHY
+758 EPLLSVCESLHY

-785 EALGNRAMARKLLV
+785 EALGNRAMARKLLA

-815 ENAPYLMDHYSA
+815 ENAPYLMNHYSA

-832 ETPFAASVCELSG
+832 ETPFAASVCELSE

>member
-1 MVNQTENSAE
+1 
-11 LFAVVGAGYRTYE
+11 
-24 PPKRKRTFREKLK
+24 
-37 GKPIF
+37 
-42 SPILR
+42 
-47 FEKREIHTV
+47 
-56 FLCFPNLA
+56 
-64 LTKNLSPRL
+64 
-73 LAKSC
+73 
-78 GAALK
+78 
-83 TGISG
+83 
-88 RKTRKK
+88 
-94 EDRMPKRK
+94 MPKRK

-158 LSIYS
+158 MSIYS

-274 QLRLN
+274 HLRLN

-289 CGADLSE
+289 CGAELSE

-328 GSSDIFEMFTAAM
+328 ASSDIFEMFTAAM
-341 IDPLE
+341 IDPLP

-406 ECALRKFHT
+406 ECALRKFRT
-415 LPQTVQTRYWNRFGS
+415 LPEQSQICYWNRFGS
-430 WYGAHGQYLHA
+430 WYGAQGQYLHA
-441 LGAYGRSGNNDAA
+441 LGAYGRSGNSDAA

-481 PEEVLMRHPT
+481 PEEVLTRHPT

-517 RAIAERSDMPEEE
+517 RAIAESPDMPEEE

-544 LMYNDITKMSQLHRS
+544 LMYNDITKMSELHRS

-591 PGELQKEMHEMHEC
+591 PGELQKETHEMHEC

-710 EAEKIPDVFRIH
+710 EAEKIPDVFRLH

-758 EPQLAVCESLHY
+758 EPLLSGCESLHY

-785 EALGNRAMARKLLV
+785 EALGNRAMARKLLI

-815 ENAPYLMDHYSA
+815 ENAPYLMNHYSA

-832 ETPFAASVCELSG
+832 ETPFAASVCELSE

>member
-1 MVNQTENSAE
+1 
-11 LFAVVGAGYRTYE
+11 
-24 PPKRKRTFREKLK
+24 
-37 GKPIF
+37 
-42 SPILR
+42 
-47 FEKREIHTV
+47 
-56 FLCFPNLA
+56 
-64 LTKNLSPRL
+64 
-73 LAKSC
+73 
-78 GAALK
+78 
-83 TGISG
+83 
-88 RKTRKK
+88 
-94 EDRMPKRK
+94 MPKRK
-102 PSFNTIYISERVQE
+102 PSFNTIYISKRVQE
-116 CLRPIARCA
+116 CLCPIAHCA

-158 LSIYS
+158 MSIYS

-180 GLDVLSAFDFP
+180 GLDVLSAYDFP

-241 PENAHLIVASRDRF
+241 PDNAHLIVASRDRF

-274 QLRLN
+274 HLRLN

-289 CGADLSE
+289 CGAELSE

-328 GSSDIFEMFTAAM
+328 ASSDIFEMFTAAM
-341 IDPLE
+341 IDPLP

-406 ECALRKFHT
+406 ECALRKFRT
-415 LPQTVQTRYWNRFGS
+415 LPEQSQTRYWNRFGV

-481 PEEVLMRHPT
+481 PEEVLTRHPT

-517 RAIAERSDMPEEE
+517 RAIAESTDMPEEE

-544 LMYNDITKMSQLHRS
+544 LMYNDITKMSRLHRS

-591 PGELQKEMHEMHEC
+591 PGELQKETHEMHEC

-637 AEIGLARARAAI
+637 AEIGLERARAAI
-649 AGSGQENM
+649 AGSRQENM

-663 LELRLLGSGG
+663 LELRLLRSGG
-673 RRRLDVK
+673 RHRLDIK

-710 EAEKIPDVFRIH
+710 EPEKIPDVFRLH

-758 EPQLAVCESLHY
+758 EPLLSVCGSLHY

-815 ENAPYLMDHYSA
+815 ENAPYLMDLYLA

-832 ETPFAASVCELSG
+832 ETPFAASVCELSE
-845 RWLSRQQT
+845 RWLSQQQT

>member
-1 MVNQTENSAE
+1 
-11 LFAVVGAGYRTYE
+11 
-24 PPKRKRTFREKLK
+24 
-37 GKPIF
+37 
-42 SPILR
+42 
-47 FEKREIHTV
+47 
-56 FLCFPNLA
+56 
-64 LTKNLSPRL
+64 
-73 LAKSC
+73 
-78 GAALK
+78 
-83 TGISG
+83 
-88 RKTRKK
+88 
-94 EDRMPKRK
+94 MPKRK

-158 LSIYS
+158 MSIYS

-241 PENAHLIVASRDRF
+241 PDNAHLIVASRDRF

-274 QLRLN
+274 HLRLN

-289 CGADLSE
+289 CGAELSE

-328 GSSDIFEMFTAAM
+328 ASSDIFEMFTAAM
-341 IDPLE
+341 IDPL
-346 PDRQEFLAVMG
+346 PPGRQEFLAVMG

-406 ECALRKFHT
+406 ECALRKFRT
-415 LPQTVQTRYWNRFGS
+415 LPEQSQTRYWNRFGV

-441 LGAYGRSGNNDAA
+441 LSAYRMSGNSDAA

-481 PEEVLMRHPT
+481 PEEVLTRHPT

-517 RAIAERSDMPEEE
+517 RAIAESPDMPEEE

-544 LMYNDITKMSQLHRS
+544 LMYNDITKMSELHRS

-591 PGELQKEMHEMHEC
+591 PGELQKETHEMHEC

-622 VMDAEASFMQGKLRE
+622 VMDAEASFMQGKLHE

-710 EAEKIPDVFRIH
+710 EAEKIPDVFRLH

-758 EPQLAVCESLHY
+758 EPLLSGCESLHY

-799 RALEDAEPD
+799 RALEDAQPD

-815 ENAPYLMDHYSA
+815 ENAPYLMNHYSA

-832 ETPFAASVCELSG
+832 ETPFAAAVCEASG
-845 RWLSRQQT
+845 QWLSRKET
-853 SGSRQEPIEA
+853 SDAPCELPEA

>member
-1 MVNQTENSAE
+1 
-11 LFAVVGAGYRTYE
+11 
-24 PPKRKRTFREKLK
+24 
-37 GKPIF
+37 
-42 SPILR
+42 
-47 FEKREIHTV
+47 
-56 FLCFPNLA
+56 
-64 LTKNLSPRL
+64 
-73 LAKSC
+73 
-78 GAALK
+78 
-83 TGISG
+83 
-88 RKTRKK
+88 
-94 EDRMPKRK
+94 MPKRK

-191 TGEAAATLVLEEL
+191 TSEAAATLVLEEL

-241 PENAHLIVASRDRF
+241 PDNAHLIVASRDRF

-274 QLRLN
+274 HLRLN

-289 CGADLSE
+289 CGAELSE

-328 GSSDIFEMFTAAM
+328 ASSDIFEMFTAAM
-341 IDPLE
+341 IDPL
-346 PDRQEFLAVMG
+346 PPGRQEFLAVMG

-406 ECALRKFHT
+406 ECALRKFRT
-415 LPQTVQTRYWNRFGS
+415 LPEQSQICYWNRFGS
-430 WYGAHGQYLHA
+430 WYGAQGQYLHA
-441 LGAYGRSGNNDAA
+441 LGAYGRSCNSDAA

-481 PEEVLMRHPT
+481 PEEVLTRHPT

-517 RAIAERSDMPEEE
+517 RAIAESPDMPEEE

-591 PGELQKEMHEMHEC
+591 PGELQKETHEMHEC

-637 AEIGLARARAAI
+637 AEIGLERARAAI

-663 LELRLLGSGG
+663 LELRLLRSGG

-710 EAEKIPDVFRIH
+710 EAEKIPDVFRLH

-758 EPQLAVCESLHY
+758 EPLLSGCESLHY

-815 ENAPYLMDHYSA
+815 ENAPYLMNHYSA

-832 ETPFAASVCELSG
+832 ETPFAASVCEASG
-845 RWLSRQQT
+845 QWLSRKET
-853 SGSRQEPIEA
+853 SGAPCELPEA

>member
-1 MVNQTENSAE
+1 
-11 LFAVVGAGYRTYE
+11 
-24 PPKRKRTFREKLK
+24 
-37 GKPIF
+37 
-42 SPILR
+42 
-47 FEKREIHTV
+47 
-56 FLCFPNLA
+56 
-64 LTKNLSPRL
+64 
-73 LAKSC
+73 
-78 GAALK
+78 
-83 TGISG
+83 
-88 RKTRKK
+88 
-94 EDRMPKRK
+94 MPKRK
-102 PSFNTIYISERVQE
+102 PSFNTIYISKRVQE
-116 CLRPIARCA
+116 CLCPIAHCA

-158 LSIYS
+158 MSIYS

-180 GLDVLSAFDFP
+180 GLDVLSAYDFP

-241 PENAHLIVASRDRF
+241 PDNAHLIVASRDRF

-274 QLRLN
+274 HLRLN

-289 CGADLSE
+289 CGAELSE

-328 GSSDIFEMFTAAM
+328 ASSDIFEMFTAAM
-341 IDPLE
+341 IDPL
-346 PDRQEFLAVMG
+346 PPGRQEFLAVMG

-406 ECALRKFHT
+406 ECALRKFRT
-415 LPQTVQTRYWNRFGS
+415 LPEQSQTRYWNRFGV

-481 PEEVLMRHPT
+481 PEEVLTRHPT

-517 RAIAERSDMPEEE
+517 RAIAESTDMPEEE

-544 LMYNDITKMSQLHRS
+544 LMYNDITKMSRLHRS

-591 PGELQKEMHEMHEC
+591 PGELQKETHEMHEC

-637 AEIGLARARAAI
+637 AEIGLERARAAI
-649 AGSGQENM
+649 AGSRQENM

-663 LELRLLGSGG
+663 LELRLLRSGG
-673 RRRLDVK
+673 RRRLDIK

-710 EAEKIPDVFRIH
+710 EPEKIPDVFRLH

-758 EPQLAVCESLHY
+758 EPLLSGCGSLHY

-815 ENAPYLMDHYSA
+815 ENAPYLMNHYSA

-832 ETPFAASVCELSG
+832 ETPFAASVCELSE
-845 RWLSRQQT
+845 RWLSQQQT

>member
-1 MVNQTENSAE
+1 
-11 LFAVVGAGYRTYE
+11 
-24 PPKRKRTFREKLK
+24 
-37 GKPIF
+37 
-42 SPILR
+42 
-47 FEKREIHTV
+47 
-56 FLCFPNLA
+56 
-64 LTKNLSPRL
+64 
-73 LAKSC
+73 
-78 GAALK
+78 
-83 TGISG
+83 
-88 RKTRKK
+88 
-94 EDRMPKRK
+94 MPKRK

-274 QLRLN
+274 HLRLN

-289 CGADLSE
+289 CGAELSE

-328 GSSDIFEMFTAAM
+328 ASSDIFEMFTAAM
-341 IDPLE
+341 IDPL
-346 PDRQEFLAVMG
+346 PPGRQEFLAVMG

-406 ECALRKFHT
+406 ECALRKFRT
-415 LPQTVQTRYWNRFGS
+415 LPEQSQICYWNRFGS
-430 WYGAHGQYLHA
+430 WYGAQGQYLHA
-441 LGAYGRSGNNDAA
+441 LGAYGRSGNSDAA

-481 PEEVLMRHPT
+481 PEEVLTRHPT

-512 KALLE
+512 KVLLE
-517 RAIAERSDMPEEE
+517 RAIAESPDMPEEE

-544 LMYNDITKMSQLHRS
+544 LMYNDITKMSELHRS

-591 PGELQKEMHEMHEC
+591 PGELQKETHEMHEC

-710 EAEKIPDVFRIH
+710 EAEKIPDVFRLH

-758 EPQLAVCESLHY
+758 EPLLSGCESLHY

-815 ENAPYLMDHYSA
+815 ENAPYLMNHYSA

-832 ETPFAASVCELSG
+832 ETPFAASVCELSE

>member
-1 MVNQTENSAE
+1 
-11 LFAVVGAGYRTYE
+11 
-24 PPKRKRTFREKLK
+24 
-37 GKPIF
+37 
-42 SPILR
+42 
-47 FEKREIHTV
+47 
-56 FLCFPNLA
+56 
-64 LTKNLSPRL
+64 
-73 LAKSC
+73 
-78 GAALK
+78 
-83 TGISG
+83 
-88 RKTRKK
+88 
-94 EDRMPKRK
+94 MPKRK
-102 PSFNTIYISERVQE
+102 PSFNTIYISKRVQE
-116 CLRPIARCA
+116 CLCPIAHCA

-158 LSIYS
+158 MSIYS

-180 GLDVLSAFDFP
+180 GLDVLSAYDFP

-241 PENAHLIVASRDRF
+241 PDNAHLIVASRDRF

-274 QLRLN
+274 HLRLN

-289 CGADLSE
+289 CGAELSE

-328 GSSDIFEMFTAAM
+328 ASSDIFETFTAAM
-341 IDPLE
+341 IDPL
-346 PDRQEFLAVMG
+346 PPGRQEFLAVMG

-406 ECALRKFHT
+406 ECALRKFRT
-415 LPQTVQTRYWNRFGS
+415 LPEQSQICYWNRFGS
-430 WYGAHGQYLHA
+430 WYGAQGQYLHA

-481 PEEVLMRHPT
+481 PEEVLTRHPT

-517 RAIAERSDMPEEE
+517 RAIAESPDMPEEE

-544 LMYNDITKMSQLHRS
+544 LLYNDITKMSRLHRS

-591 PGELQKEMHEMHEC
+591 PGELQKETHEMHEC

-637 AEIGLARARAAI
+637 AEIGLERARAAI

-663 LELRLLGSGG
+663 LELRLLRSGG
-673 RRRLDVK
+673 RHRLDIK

-710 EAEKIPDVFRIH
+710 EPEKIPDVFRLH

-758 EPQLAVCESLHY
+758 EPLLSGCGSLHY

-815 ENAPYLMDHYSA
+815 ENAPYLMNHYSA

-832 ETPFAASVCELSG
+832 ETPFAAAVCELSEC
-845 RWLSRQQT
+845 WISRQQT

>member
-1 MVNQTENSAE
+1 
-11 LFAVVGAGYRTYE
+11 
-24 PPKRKRTFREKLK
+24 
-37 GKPIF
+37 
-42 SPILR
+42 
-47 FEKREIHTV
+47 
-56 FLCFPNLA
+56 
-64 LTKNLSPRL
+64 
-73 LAKSC
+73 
-78 GAALK
+78 
-83 TGISG
+83 
-88 RKTRKK
+88 
-94 EDRMPKRK
+94 MPKRK

-158 LSIYS
+158 MSIYS

-274 QLRLN
+274 HLRLN

-289 CGADLSE
+289 CGAELSE

-328 GSSDIFEMFTAAM
+328 ASSDIFEMFTAAM
-341 IDPLE
+341 IDPL
-346 PDRQEFLAVMG
+346 PPGRQEFLAVMG

-406 ECALRKFHT
+406 ECALRKFRT
-415 LPQTVQTRYWNRFGS
+415 LPEQSQICYWNRFGS
-430 WYGAHGQYLHA
+430 WYGAQGQYLHA
-441 LGAYGRSGNNDAA
+441 LGAYGRSGNSDAA

-481 PEEVLMRHPT
+481 PEEVLTRHPT

-517 RAIAERSDMPEEE
+517 RAIAESPDMPEEE

-544 LMYNDITKMSQLHRS
+544 LMYNDITKMSELHRS

-591 PGELQKEMHEMHEC
+591 PGELQKETHEMHEC

-637 AEIGLARARAAI
+637 AEIGLERARAAI
-649 AGSGQENM
+649 VGSGQENM

-663 LELRLLGSGG
+663 LELRLLRSGG

-710 EAEKIPDVFRIH
+710 EAEKIPDVFRLH

-758 EPQLAVCESLHY
+758 EPLLSGCESLHY

-785 EALGNRAMARKLLV
+785 EALGNRAMARKLLI

-815 ENAPYLMDHYSA
+815 ENAPYLMNHYSA

-832 ETPFAASVCELSG
+832 ETPFAASVCELSE

>member
-1 MVNQTENSAE
+1 
-11 LFAVVGAGYRTYE
+11 
-24 PPKRKRTFREKLK
+24 
-37 GKPIF
+37 
-42 SPILR
+42 
-47 FEKREIHTV
+47 
-56 FLCFPNLA
+56 
-64 LTKNLSPRL
+64 
-73 LAKSC
+73 
-78 GAALK
+78 
-83 TGISG
+83 
-88 RKTRKK
+88 
-94 EDRMPKRK
+94 MPKRK
-102 PSFNTIYISERVQE
+102 PSFNTIYISKRVQE
-116 CLRPIARCA
+116 CLCPIAHCA

-158 LSIYS
+158 MSIYS

-180 GLDVLSAFDFP
+180 GLDVLSAYDFP

-241 PENAHLIVASRDRF
+241 PDNAHLIVASRDRF

-274 QLRLN
+274 HLRLN

-289 CGADLSE
+289 CGAELSE

-328 GSSDIFEMFTAAM
+328 ASSDIFEMFTAAM
-341 IDPLE
+341 IDPL
-346 PDRQEFLAVMG
+346 PPGRQEFLAVMG

-406 ECALRKFHT
+406 ECALRKFRT
-415 LPQTVQTRYWNRFGS
+415 LPEQSQTRYWNRFGV

-481 PEEVLMRHPT
+481 PEEVLTRHPT

-517 RAIAERSDMPEEE
+517 RAIAESPDMPEEE

-544 LMYNDITKMSQLHRS
+544 LMYNDITKMSRLHRS

-591 PGELQKEMHEMHEC
+591 PGELQKETHEMHEC

-637 AEIGLARARAAI
+637 AEIGLERARAAI
-649 AGSGQENM
+649 AGSRQENM

-663 LELRLLGSGG
+663 LELRLLRSGG
-673 RRRLDVK
+673 RHRLDIK

-710 EAEKIPDVFRIH
+710 EPEKIPDVFRLH

-758 EPQLAVCESLHY
+758 EPLLSVCGSLHY

-815 ENAPYLMDHYSA
+815 ENAPYLMDLYLA

-832 ETPFAASVCELSG
+832 ETPFAASVCELSE
-845 RWLSRQQT
+845 RWLSQQQT

>member
-1 MVNQTENSAE
+1 
-11 LFAVVGAGYRTYE
+11 
-24 PPKRKRTFREKLK
+24 
-37 GKPIF
+37 
-42 SPILR
+42 
-47 FEKREIHTV
+47 
-56 FLCFPNLA
+56 
-64 LTKNLSPRL
+64 
-73 LAKSC
+73 
-78 GAALK
+78 
-83 TGISG
+83 
-88 RKTRKK
+88 
-94 EDRMPKRK
+94 MPKRK

-158 LSIYS
+158 MSIYS

-274 QLRLN
+274 HLRLN

-289 CGADLSE
+289 CGAELSE

-328 GSSDIFEMFTAAM
+328 ASSDIFEMFTAAM
-341 IDPLE
+341 IDPL
-346 PDRQEFLAVMG
+346 PPGRQEFLAVMG

-406 ECALRKFHT
+406 ECALRKFRT
-415 LPQTVQTRYWNRFGS
+415 LPEQSQICYWNRFGS
-430 WYGAHGQYLHA
+430 WYGAQGQYLHA
-441 LGAYGRSGNNDAA
+441 LGAYGRSGNSDAA

-481 PEEVLMRHPT
+481 PEEVLTRHPT

-517 RAIAERSDMPEEE
+517 RAIAESPDMPEEE

-544 LMYNDITKMSQLHRS
+544 LMYNDITKMSELHRS

-591 PGELQKEMHEMHEC
+591 PGELQKETHEMHEC

-637 AEIGLARARAAI
+637 AEIGLERARAAI
-649 AGSGQENM
+649 VGSRQENM

-663 LELRLLGSGG
+663 LELRLLRSGG

-710 EAEKIPDVFRIH
+710 EAEKIPDVFRLH

-758 EPQLAVCESLHY
+758 EPLLSGCESLHY

-785 EALGNRAMARKLLV
+785 EALGNRAMARKLLI

-815 ENAPYLMDHYSA
+815 ENAPYLMNHYSA

-832 ETPFAASVCELSG
+832 ETPFAASVCELSE

>member
-1 MVNQTENSAE
+1 
-11 LFAVVGAGYRTYE
+11 
-24 PPKRKRTFREKLK
+24 
-37 GKPIF
+37 
-42 SPILR
+42 
-47 FEKREIHTV
+47 
-56 FLCFPNLA
+56 
-64 LTKNLSPRL
+64 
-73 LAKSC
+73 
-78 GAALK
+78 
-83 TGISG
+83 
-88 RKTRKK
+88 
-94 EDRMPKRK
+94 MPKRK

-158 LSIYS
+158 MSIYS

-274 QLRLN
+274 HLRLN

-289 CGADLSE
+289 CGAELSE

-328 GSSDIFEMFTAAM
+328 ASSDIFEMFTAAM
-341 IDPLE
+341 IDPL
-346 PDRQEFLAVMG
+346 PPGRQEFLAVMG

-367 RFVTEN
+367 LFVTEN

-406 ECALRKFHT
+406 ECALRKFRT
-415 LPQTVQTRYWNRFGS
+415 LPEQSQICYWNRFGS
-430 WYGAHGQYLHA
+430 WYGAQGQYLHA
-441 LGAYGRSGNNDAA
+441 LGAYGRSGNSDAA

-481 PEEVLMRHPT
+481 PEEVLTRHPT

-517 RAIAERSDMPEEE
+517 RAIAESPDMPEEE

-544 LMYNDITKMSQLHRS
+544 LMYNDITKMSELHRS
-559 ASRQMSRP
+559 ASRQMSRS

-591 PGELQKEMHEMHEC
+591 PGELQKETREMHEC

-622 VMDAEASFMQGKLRE
+622 VMDAEASFMQGKLHE

-710 EAEKIPDVFRIH
+710 EAEKIPDVFRLH

-758 EPQLAVCESLHY
+758 EPLLSGCESLHY

-815 ENAPYLMDHYSA
+815 ENAPYLMNHYSA

-832 ETPFAASVCELSG
+832 ETPFAASVCELSE

-869 RERSVAQLM
+869 SERSVAQLM

>member
-1 MVNQTENSAE
+1 
-11 LFAVVGAGYRTYE
+11 
-24 PPKRKRTFREKLK
+24 
-37 GKPIF
+37 
-42 SPILR
+42 
-47 FEKREIHTV
+47 
-56 FLCFPNLA
+56 
-64 LTKNLSPRL
+64 
-73 LAKSC
+73 
-78 GAALK
+78 
-83 TGISG
+83 
-88 RKTRKK
+88 
-94 EDRMPKRK
+94 MPKRK

-146 EKTKGGKAVAIR
+146 EKTKGGKTVAIR
-158 LSIYS
+158 MSIYS

-274 QLRLN
+274 HLRLN

-289 CGADLSE
+289 CGAELSE

-328 GSSDIFEMFTAAM
+328 ASSDIFEMFTAAM
-341 IDPLE
+341 IDPL
-346 PDRQEFLAVMG
+346 PPGRQEFLAVMG

-406 ECALRKFHT
+406 ECALRKFRT
-415 LPQTVQTRYWNRFGS
+415 LPEQSQICYWNRFGS
-430 WYGAHGQYLHA
+430 WYGAQGQYLHA
-441 LGAYGRSGNNDAA
+441 LGAYGRSGNSDAA

-481 PEEVLMRHPT
+481 PEEVLTRHPT

-517 RAIAERSDMPEEE
+517 RAIAESPDMPEEE

-544 LMYNDITKMSQLHRS
+544 LMYNDITKMSELHRS

-591 PGELQKEMHEMHEC
+591 PGELQKETREMHEC

-622 VMDAEASFMQGKLRE
+622 VMDAEASFMQGKLHE

-710 EAEKIPDVFRIH
+710 EAEKIPDVFRLH

-758 EPQLAVCESLHY
+758 EPLLSGCESLHY

-815 ENAPYLMDHYSA
+815 ENAPYLMNHYSA

-832 ETPFAASVCELSG
+832 ETPFAASVCELSE

-869 RERSVAQLM
+869 SERSVAQLM